1 MLSIPSDCGAKIGR
15 FCSLFLEKSTKQ
27 WQRNEERRTQ
37 RLWLAVSDEFTL
49 CVLRTAHAVAQWLC
63 TVHLLMCMDIEAN
76 PGPDESNNILQI
88 MEWKFAQVMYG
99 MQTYT
104 ANICRMIEE
113 KWTNIDKS
121 FRDLT
126 ARVGELRQ
134 CIEQNKDDIDD
145 LQEDRDTILERLD
158 RLEEKIDTTEMET
171 KRNNLK
177 FIGIREPG
185 RGDSY
190 TSVEQQIV
198 DVLNEFSTS
207 PCWHLADVNRAFR
220 VGAPQQ
226 RSDQPR
232 PLIVQFYRWKD
243 KMAILNDRNLRDKL
257 RRAGIKVT
265 SDLTSRQ
272 RDTLDFYRSQG
283 KIAYY
288 RNGRLHFADRLDSF
302 PRSRYQE
309 SYSQA
314 LRSDG
319 HYLQSDEW
327 PQLPRHRQEEPW
339 SQQRARDRSPRRDT
353 YHRRNAP
360 PRRDGDM
367 ASESSQ
373 HSAAG
378 NDVPRR
384 RAPGQTRQAGNGPR
398 DQSGNHSSQQYYV
411 SKHASDLRDTG
422 EEKGDTVSPVTSE
435 RGAQPREQRGQNSR
449 RDIDRHGNS
458 DIDRHGNSAHDSH
471 QDRTSPGEAEG
482 ARPRPVVPGT
492 PPYDEVIGSGATP
505 TAAEGRKATT
515 DLIQDTPEEDQQ
527 TGHIVTQNS
536 SDEDDNNQS
545 IVNDAE
551 DSVSNRDCTR
561 SHTEDKEQEED
572 TTLRQE
578 PGRPC
583 SSQDIY
589 TTRTTS
595 EDTVATE
602 RNQAS
607 NEELEATE
615 REVDQG
621 HQPGAGSDSET
632 NGSHGQSQEA
642 DVEATPSPVEHER
655 VSQPASTARTL
666 RSGRDTQ
673 KGRSQSQSSIVD
685 SFRRMQSS
693 DRTKDNQ
700 ARRGGTQDRSASASN
715 R

>member
-1 MLSIPSDCGAKIGR
+1 
-15 FCSLFLEKSTKQ
+15 
-27 WQRNEERRTQ
+27 
-37 RLWLAVSDEFTL
+37 
-49 CVLRTAHAVAQWLC
+49 
-63 TVHLLMCMDIEAN
+63 
-76 PGPDESNNILQI
+76 
-88 MEWKFAQVMYG
+88 
-99 MQTYT
+99 
-104 ANICRMIEE
+104 
-113 KWTNIDKS
+113 
-121 FRDLT
+121 
-126 ARVGELRQ
+126 
-134 CIEQNKDDIDD
+134 
-145 LQEDRDTILERLD
+145 
-158 RLEEKIDTTEMET
+158 MET

-177 FIGIREPG
+177 FIGIREPR

-190 TSVEQQIV
+190 TSVEQQVV

-220 VGAPQQ
+220 VGVRQE

-232 PLIVQFYRWKD
+232 PLIIQFYRWKD

-302 PRSRYQE
+302 PRSRHHE

-339 SQQRARDRSPRRDT
+339 SQQRARDHSPRRDA

-398 DQSGNHSSQQYYV
+398 DQSGNQSSQQYYV
-411 SKHASDLRDTG
+411 SKHAPDLRDTG

-458 DIDRHGNSAHDSH
+458 AHDNH
-471 QDRTSPGEAEG
+471 QDRTSGEAKG
-482 ARPRPVVPGT
+482 ARPRPVAPGT
-492 PPYDEVIGSGATP
+492 PPMMTSS
-505 TAAEGRKATT
+505 
-515 DLIQDTPEEDQQ
+515 DLEPRRQQLKEERRQQ
-527 TGHIVTQNS
+527 TSYKTHRKKTNKQATWTHRTATMKMTTTKALSTMQKTVLP
-536 SDEDDNNQS
+536 
-545 IVNDAE
+545 
-551 DSVSNRDCTR
+551 
-561 SHTEDKEQEED
+561 TE
-572 TTLRQE
+572 T
-578 PGRPC
+578 
-583 SSQDIY
+583 
-589 TTRTTS
+589 
-595 EDTVATE
+595 ATE
-602 RNQAS
+602 
-607 NEELEATE
+607 
-615 REVDQG
+615 V
-621 HQPGAGSDSET
+621 
-632 NGSHGQSQEA
+632 
-642 DVEATPSPVEHER
+642 TP
-655 VSQPASTARTL
+655 
-666 RSGRDTQ
+666 
-673 KGRSQSQSSIVD
+673 K
-685 SFRRMQSS
+685 
-693 DRTKDNQ
+693 TKNK
-700 ARRGGTQDRSASASN
+700 RKTPH
-715 R
+715 

>member
-63 TVHLLMCMDIEAN
+63 TAHLLMCMDNEAN
-76 PGPDESNNILQI
+76 PGPDKSNNTLQI

-158 RLEEKIDTTEMET
+158 RLEEKIDSTEMET

-190 TSVEQQIV
+190 TSVELQMV

-360 PRRDGDM
+360 PRRDSDM

-422 EEKGDTVSPVTSE
+422 EEKG
-435 RGAQPREQRGQNSR
+435 AQPREQRGQNSR

-482 ARPRPVVPGT
+482 ERPRPVVPGT

-527 TGHIVTQNS
+527 TGHMVTQNS
-536 SDEDDNNQS
+536 SNEDDNNQS

-551 DSVSNRDCTR
+551 DSVSIRDCTR

>member
-1 MLSIPSDCGAKIGR
+1 
-15 FCSLFLEKSTKQ
+15 
-27 WQRNEERRTQ
+27 
-37 RLWLAVSDEFTL
+37 
-49 CVLRTAHAVAQWLC
+49 
-63 TVHLLMCMDIEAN
+63 MCMDIEAN

-88 MEWKFAQVMYG
+88 MEWKFAPIMYG

-104 ANICRMIEE
+104 ANVCRMIEE

-126 ARVGELRQ
+126 AHVGKLRQ
-134 CIEQNKDDIDD
+134 RFEQSKDDIDD
-145 LQEDRDTILERLD
+145 LQEDRETILERLD
-158 RLEEKIDTTEMET
+158 RLEEKTDSTEMQNQAKQSEVH
-171 KRNNLK
+171 RYQ
-177 FIGIREPG
+177 RA
-185 RGDSY
+185 

-207 PCWHLADVNRAFR
+207 PCWRLADVNRAFR
-220 VGAPQQ
+220 VGVPQQ
-226 RSDQPR
+226 RSDQPH
-232 PLIVQFYRWKD
+232 PLIVQFYRWRD

-288 RNGRLHFADRLDSF
+288 RNGRLHFADRMDSF
-302 PRSRYQE
+302 LRSRYQE

-327 PQLPRHRQEEPW
+327 PQFPRHRQEDLW
-339 SQQRARDRSPRRDT
+339 SHQQARDRSPRRYA
-353 YHRRNAP
+353 YHRRNAS

-384 RAPGQTRQAGNGPR
+384 RAPGQTRQAGNGPP
-398 DQSGNHSSQQYYV
+398 DQSGNHPRQQYYV

-422 EEKGDTVSPVTSE
+422 EEKGDTVSHVTSE
-435 RGAQPREQRGQNSR
+435 RGAQPREQRGQNTR
-449 RDIDRHGNS
+449 RDIN
-458 DIDRHGNSAHDSH
+458 RHGNSAHDSH
-471 QDRTSPGEAEG
+471 QDRTYTGEAEG

-515 DLIQDTPEEDQQ
+515 DLKQDTPEEDQQ
-527 TGHIVTQNS
+527 TGHMDTQNS
-536 SDEDDNNQS
+536 SDEDVNNQS
-545 IVNDAE
+545 IFNDAE
-551 DSVSNRDCTR
+551 DSVSNRGCTR
-561 SHTEDKEQEED
+561 GHTEDKEQEED
-572 TTLRQE
+572 TTLRRE

-595 EDTVATE
+595 EDTVSTE

-607 NEELEATE
+607 NEEPEATE

-621 HQPGAGSDSET
+621 HQPGVESDSET
-632 NGSHGQSQEA
+632 KGSHGHA
-642 DVEATPSPVEHER
+642 VPR
-655 VSQPASTARTL
+655 
-666 RSGRDTQ
+666 GRC
-673 KGRSQSQSSIVD
+673 
-685 SFRRMQSS
+685 
-693 DRTKDNQ
+693 
-700 ARRGGTQDRSASASN
+700 RGNT
-715 R
+715 

>member
-1 MLSIPSDCGAKIGR
+1 
-15 FCSLFLEKSTKQ
+15 
-27 WQRNEERRTQ
+27 
-37 RLWLAVSDEFTL
+37 
-49 CVLRTAHAVAQWLC
+49 
-63 TVHLLMCMDIEAN
+63 
-76 PGPDESNNILQI
+76 

-104 ANICRMIEE
+104 ANVCRMIEE

-126 ARVGELRQ
+126 AHVGELRQ
-134 CIEQNKDDIDD
+134 RIEQNKDDTDD
-145 LQEDRDTILERLD
+145 LQEDRETILERLD
-158 RLEEKIDTTEMET
+158 RLEEKTDSTEMET

-177 FIGIREPG
+177 FIGIRQPR

-243 KMAILNDRNLRDKL
+243 KMAILNDRNLREKL
-257 RRAGIKVT
+257 RHAGIC

-288 RNGRLHFADRLDSF
+288 WNGRLHFADRLFSF
-302 PRSRYQE
+302 PRSRCQE

-327 PQLPRHRQEEPW
+327 PQFPRHRQEEPW
-339 SQQRARDRSPRRDT
+339 SQQRARDRSPRRDA

-360 PRRDGDM
+360 PRRDGEM
-367 ASESSQ
+367 ASDSSQ

-384 RAPGQTRQAGNGPR
+384 RAPDQTRQAGNGPR
-398 DQSGNHSSQQYYV
+398 DQSGNHPRQQYYV

-422 EEKGDTVSPVTSE
+422 EEQGDTVSPVTGE
-435 RGAQPREQRGQNSR
+435 RGAQPGEQRGQNSR
-449 RDIDRHGNS
+449 RDM
-458 DIDRHGNSAHDSH
+458 DRHGNSAHDSH

-492 PPYDEVIGSGATP
+492 PPMMKSSDLEPRRQQLKEGRRQQTTYKTHRKKTNKQATWTHITAAMKMSTTKALSTMLKSVSPTEIAPEVIPKTKNKRKTP
-505 TAAEGRKATT
+505 HWDKNPEDLVAAK
-515 DLIQDTPEEDQQ
+515 
-527 TGHIVTQNS
+527 
-536 SDEDDNNQS
+536 
-545 IVNDAE
+545 
-551 DSVSNRDCTR
+551 
-561 SHTEDKEQEED
+561 
-572 TTLRQE
+572 
-578 PGRPC
+578 
-583 SSQDIY
+583 IY
-589 TTRTTS
+589 TQHGQPAKIPS
-595 EDTVATE
+595 QQ

-621 HQPGAGSDSET
+621 HQPGAESDSET
-632 NGSHGQSQEA
+632 KGSHGQSQEA

-666 RSGRDTQ
+666 RSGREAQ
-673 KGRSQSQSSIVD
+673 KGRSQSQGGIVD
-685 SFRRMQSS
+685 SFRRMKSS

>member
-1 MLSIPSDCGAKIGR
+1 MLSIPSDCGANIGR

-49 CVLRTAHAVAQWLC
+49 CVLRTTHAVAQWLC

-126 ARVGELRQ
+126 AHVGELRQ
-134 CIEQNKDDIDD
+134 RIEQNKDDIDD
-145 LQEDRDTILERLD
+145 LQEDRETILERLD
-158 RLEEKIDTTEMET
+158 RLEEKIDSTEMET

-177 FIGIREPG
+177 FIGIREPR

-190 TSVEQQIV
+190 TSVEQQVV

-220 VGAPQQ
+220 VGARQQ

-302 PRSRYQE
+302 PRSRHHE

-339 SQQRARDRSPRRDT
+339 SQQRARDHSPRRDA

-398 DQSGNHSSQQYYV
+398 DQSGNQSSQQYYV
-411 SKHASDLRDTG
+411 SKHAPDLRDTG

-458 DIDRHGNSAHDSH
+458 AHDNH
-471 QDRTSPGEAEG
+471 QDRTSPGEAKG
-482 ARPRPVVPGT
+482 ARPRPVAPGT
-492 PPYDEVIGSGATP
+492 PPYDDVIGSGATP
-505 TAAEGRKATT
+505 TATEGRKETT

-527 TGHIVTQNS
+527 TGHMDTQNS
-536 SDEDDNNQS
+536 NDEDDNNQS

-551 DSVSNRDCTR
+551 DSASNRDCNR
-561 SHTEDKEQEED
+561 GHTEDKEQEED

-578 PGRPC
+578 PGRPS
-583 SSQDIY
+583 SSQDTY

-607 NEELEATE
+607 NEQLEATE

-621 HQPGAGSDSET
+621 HQPGAESDSKT

-642 DVEATPSPVEHER
+642 DVEAIPSPVAQER

-693 DRTKDNQ
+693 DRTKDYQ

>member
-1 MLSIPSDCGAKIGR
+1 MLSIPSDCAVNIGR

-27 WQRNEERRTQ
+27 WQHNEERRTQ

-49 CVLRTAHAVAQWLC
+49 CVLRTTHAVAQWLC
-63 TVHLLMCMDIEAN
+63 TIHLLMCMDIEAN

-88 MEWKFAQVMYG
+88 MKWKFVMYG
-99 MQTYT
+99 VQTYT
-104 ANICRMIEE
+104 ANICRMFEE

-126 ARVGELRQ
+126 AHVGELRQ
-134 CIEQNKDDIDD
+134 RIEQNKHDIDD
-145 LQEDRDTILERLD
+145 LQEDRETILERLD
-158 RLEEKIDTTEMET
+158 RLEEKIDSTEMET

-177 FIGIREPG
+177 FIGIREPR

-207 PCWHLADVNRAFR
+207 PCWHLAHVNRVFG

-265 SDLTSRQ
+265 SDLTSSQ
-272 RDTLDFYRSQG
+272 RDTLDLYRSQG
-283 KIAYY
+283 KLAYY

-302 PRSRYQE
+302 PRSRHHE

-314 LRSDG
+314 LRIDG

-327 PQLPRHRQEEPW
+327 PQHPRHRQEEPW
-339 SQQRARDRSPRRDT
+339 SQQLARDHSPRREA

-398 DQSGNHSSQQYYV
+398 DQCGNQSSQQYYV
-411 SKHASDLRDTG
+411 SKHASDLRNSG
-422 EEKGDTVSPVTSE
+422 EEKGDTVSHVTSE
-435 RGAQPREQRGQNSR
+435 SGAQPREQRGQNSR

-458 DIDRHGNSAHDSH
+458 DIDRHGNTDIDRHGNSDIDSHGNSAHDSH
-471 QDRTSPGEAEG
+471 QDRTSPGEAKG
-482 ARPRPVVPGT
+482 ARPRPVAPGT
-492 PPYDEVIGSGATP
+492 PPMMTSSDLEPRRQQLKEGRRQQTSYKTHRKKTNKQAAWTHRTAAMKMSTTKALSTMLRTVSPTETAPEVIPKTKNKRKTP
-505 TAAEGRKATT
+505 
-515 DLIQDTPEEDQQ
+515 
-527 TGHIVTQNS
+527 H
-536 SDEDDNNQS
+536 
-545 IVNDAE
+545 
-551 DSVSNRDCTR
+551 
-561 SHTEDKEQEED
+561 
-572 TTLRQE
+572 
-578 PGRPC
+578 
-583 SSQDIY
+583 
-589 TTRTTS
+589 
-595 EDTVATE
+595 
-602 RNQAS
+602 
-607 NEELEATE
+607 
-615 REVDQG
+615 
-621 HQPGAGSDSET
+621 
-632 NGSHGQSQEA
+632 
-642 DVEATPSPVEHER
+642 
-655 VSQPASTARTL
+655 
-666 RSGRDTQ
+666 
-673 KGRSQSQSSIVD
+673 
-685 SFRRMQSS
+685 
-693 DRTKDNQ
+693 
-700 ARRGGTQDRSASASN
+700 
-715 R
+715 

>member
-1 MLSIPSDCGAKIGR
+1 MSK
-15 FCSLFLEKSTKQ
+15 T
-27 WQRNEERRTQ
+27 
-37 RLWLAVSDEFTL
+37 
-49 CVLRTAHAVAQWLC
+49 
-63 TVHLLMCMDIEAN
+63 
-76 PGPDESNNILQI
+76 
-88 MEWKFAQVMYG
+88 
-99 MQTYT
+99 
-104 ANICRMIEE
+104 
-113 KWTNIDKS
+113 
-121 FRDLT
+121 
-126 ARVGELRQ
+126 
-134 CIEQNKDDIDD
+134 KDDIDD

-339 SQQRARDRSPRRDT
+339 SQQQARDRSPRRDT

-422 EEKGDTVSPVTSE
+422 EEK
-435 RGAQPREQRGQNSR
+435 GAQPREQRGQNSR

>member
-422 EEKGDTVSPVTSE
+422 EEKG
-435 RGAQPREQRGQNSR
+435 AQPREQRGQNSR
-449 RDIDRHGNS
+449 RDIDRHGNSDIDRHGNS

-551 DSVSNRDCTR
+551 DSVSIRDCTR